1 MKQGD
6 FRPLRNQFDIN
17 VEVID
22 DAAIEKRKMEIQEK
36 LKTGTTTVGLVCKD
50 GVVLAADKRAT
61 MGLFVANK
69 AAEKLHLIQPHAW
82 MTIAGSVADAQYL
95 IEVLRA
101 ESNIFN
107 LTSEKSMGVKAI
119 ATYLSRIMNYYKGYF
134 QVGLIMGGYGLDGP
148 GLFQLGAYGSIMPEN
163 ITAIGSGSPYAIGV
177 LEAKWNENLTVE
189 EGMKVAAAAVR
200 SSIIR
205 DVFTGNGIDVV
216 GIRKD
221 GYEQKFFGIDTDPLD
236 TFTTPSPKQNQK

>member
-17 VEVID
+17 VQVID
-22 DAAIEKRKMEIQEK
+22 DAEIEKRKIEIQK
-36 LKTGTTTVGLVCKD
+36 KIKTGTTTVGLLCKD

-61 MGLFVANK
+61 MGLFVASK
-69 AAEKLHLIQPHAW
+69 TAEKLNMIQPHAW

-101 ESNIFN
+101 ESSIFN
-107 LTSEKSMGVKAI
+107 LKAEKPMGVKAI

-134 QVGLIMGGYGLDGP
+134 QVGLIIGGYGLNGP
-148 GLFQLGAYGSIMPEN
+148 GLFNLGAYGSILPEK
-163 ITAIGSGSPYAIGV
+163 ITAVGSGSPYAIGV
-177 LEAKWNENLTVE
+177 LEAQWKEDLTVE

-205 DVFTGNGIDVV
+205 DVFSGNGIDVV
-216 GIRKD
+216 GIKKD
-221 GYEQKFFGIDTDPLD
+221 GYEQKFYDINTDPL
-236 TFTTPSPKQNQK
+236 TLLKAPAAK

>member
-6 FRPLRNQFDIN
+6 FRPYRSQFDID
-17 VEVID
+17 VQVINEEL
-22 DAAIEKRKMEIQEK
+22 IEKRKMEIEKK

-69 AAEKLHLIQPHAW
+69 NAEKLHLIQSHVW

-95 IEVLRA
+95 IEILRA
-101 ESNIFN
+101 ESNVFK
-107 LTSEKSMGVKAI
+107 LTSEKPMTAKAI
-119 ATYLSRIMNYYKGYF
+119 ATYLSRILNYYKGYF
-134 QVGLIMGGYGLDGP
+134 QVGLIIGGYGSEGP
-148 GLFQLGAYGSIMPEN
+148 ALFQLGAYGSIIPEK
-163 ITAIGSGSPYAIGV
+163 ITAIGSGSPYAIGL
-177 LEAKWNENLTVE
+177 LEAQWHENLTVD
-189 EGMKVAAAAVR
+189 EGIKIAAAAVR

-216 GIRKD
+216 AIRKD
-221 GYEQKFFGIDTDPLD
+221 SYEQKFFGIETDPL
-236 TFTTPSPKQNQK
+236 TILNSPENKT

>member
-17 VEVID
+17 VQVID
-22 DAAIEKRKMEIQEK
+22 DAEIEKRKIEIQKK
-36 LKTGTTTVGLVCKD
+36 LKTGTTTVGLLCKD

-61 MGLFVANK
+61 MGLFVASK
-69 AAEKLHLIQPHAW
+69 TAEKLNMIQPHAW

-101 ESNIFN
+101 ESSIFN
-107 LTSEKSMGVKAI
+107 LKAEKPMGVKAI

-134 QVGLIMGGYGLDGP
+134 QVGLIIGGYGLNGP
-148 GLFQLGAYGSIMPEN
+148 GLFNLGAYGSILPEK
-163 ITAIGSGSPYAIGV
+163 ITAVGSGSPYAIGV
-177 LEAKWNENLTVE
+177 LEAQWKEDLTVE

-205 DVFTGNGIDVV
+205 DVFSGNGIDVV
-216 GIRKD
+216 GIKKD
-221 GYEQKFFGIDTDPLD
+221 GYEQKFYDINTDPL
-236 TFTTPSPKQNQK
+236 TLLKAPAAK